1 MRWRGHALVEVEGFF
16 KSCVKRKLLIAEA
29 EVRCLNVKLNSSIF
43 FSNKL
48 LYLSWVS
55 FRKKRK
61 VRYSLSWVLAME
73 QLSIQFI
80 T

>member
-43 FSNKL
+43 FLTNYSICRGSL
-48 LYLSWVS
+48 LG
-55 FRKKRK
+55 KKEK
-61 VRYSLSWVLAME
+61 YD
-73 QLSIQFI
+73 IP
-80 T
+80 